1 MSRIEKG
8 AQLGRDLFDLNNTTW
23 TKIVQLSSENLKT
36 YLELNQSYFAKLPE
50 VRDVGAFVELQ
61 RSFGQDLWEG
71 LQTDLQARGEI
82 IREAVEQTG
91 GLVRGVFNA
100 EENAEPEVVEEAA

>member
-8 AQLGRDLFDLNNTTW
+8 AQLGRDLFELNNSTW
-23 TKIVQLSSENLKT
+23 SKIAQLSGENFKN
-36 YLELNQSYFAKLPE
+36 YMELNQSYFAKLPE
-50 VRDVGAFVELQ
+50 LRDVGSFVELQ
-61 RSFGQDLWEG
+61 RSYGQDLMNG
-71 LQTDLQARGEI
+71 VQADLQARGEI

-100 EENAEPEVVEEAA
+100 EEDTEAEVVEEAA